1 MVNLGI
7 GVIEQAVQQFM
18 IVFAAKVWT
27 NNILIFCHQATYVLD
42 QRNRILCSYLYTL
55 QHKEYPGFPF
65 CGIISIL
72 VSDSLYQSVVLS
84 FVVSDVSTK
93 IEDGQVKQAGD
104 YQIEYIDNATCA
116 AITIIEWMDAL
127 ELMVY
132 DSHLD

>member
-1 MVNLGI
+1 MFLTKEIVSS
-7 GVIEQAVQQFM
+7 AVTSTPF
-18 IVFAAKVWT
+18 
-27 NNILIFCHQATYVLD
+27 
-42 QRNRILCSYLYTL
+42 

-72 VSDSLYQSVVLS
+72 VSDNLYQSVVLS